1 MVPPAVPAVPTSL
14 LLRHLER
21 LSRALPYIDWKGA
34 NNGGNNGGPAT
45 GGGGASAHHTT
56 DHTDHTDPLLVAAQ
70 KTVTG
75 MSEQDLRRALE
86 DRDMEWRAHPPAS
99 NSLDRPTLEELL
111 LPEVVQDGLSVEL
124 AKLRV
129 DMVENHARAL
139 AAQSHLRAF

>member
-1 MVPPAVPAVPTSL
+1 MA
-14 LLRHLER
+14 
-21 LSRALPYIDWKGA
+21 
-34 NNGGNNGGPAT
+34 
-45 GGGGASAHHTT
+45 
-56 DHTDHTDPLLVAAQ
+56 AAQ